1 VDDPSPNAFA
11 LPGGYVFVTRGLLD
25 LMNNEAELA
34 SVLGHEIGHV
44 TARHSV
50 HQMSQQQLA
59 QLALGVGAIL
69 SPTVAQLGEAAS
81 QGLGLLFLKYSR
93 DDESQADDLGFRY
106 ALNQGYDVRYMD
118 DVFRSLQRI
127 EESSKQS
134 PLPTWLQTHPGEAD
148 RIQAIDKKLAQ
159 LQPNQLANA
168 KVNSSQYLQRVN
180 GLVYGAN
187 PRNGFFQGNTFY
199 HPDLRFQ
206 ITLPSGWQGQNL
218 AQAVMAV
225 SPQQDAMI
233 QLTLAQGNSPE
244 NAARTFLSQQGIQAG
259 QASQQTV
266 NGVPAVASTF
276 QAQTEQ
282 GVIQGLA
289 AFFTYNGATYQV
301 LAYAPAQRYGA
312 YEAAFRQS
320 LGSFAPVSDS
330 RVLNVQPNKINVV
343 TLQQS
348 TSLAAFNQRTPST
361 IPLAELAIVNQV
373 EDPNKAL
380 PAGTPV
386 KQVTGGRPE

>member
-1 VDDPSPNAFA
+1 
-11 LPGGYVFVTRGLLD
+11 
-25 LMNNEAELA
+25 
-34 SVLGHEIGHV
+34 
-44 TARHSV
+44 
-50 HQMSQQQLA
+50 
-59 QLALGVGAIL
+59 
-69 SPTVAQLGEAAS
+69 
-81 QGLGLLFLKYSR
+81 
-93 DDESQADDLGFRY
+93 
-106 ALNQGYDVRYMD
+106 
-118 DVFRSLQRI
+118 
-127 EESSKQS
+127 
-134 PLPTWLQTHPGEAD
+134 
-148 RIQAIDKKLAQ
+148 
-159 LQPNQLANA
+159 
-168 KVNSSQYLQRVN
+168 
-180 GLVYGAN
+180 VYGAN